1 MAILGGGPGGGG
13 PVGVGNSFTGAAQA
27 LEIYGDFAAAYT
39 GLQASSTSQYT
50 VFDFTTGN
58 YLFVGVFQVNA
69 GQQDDSPGTLDQTM
83 ANIKFNGATISRL
96 TTGNDASD
104 MPFSADQPIII
115 PSYTEVL
122 TTLDMNQATAD
133 TYATASFTGR
143 IYRK

>member
-1 MAILGGGPGGGG
+1 MAIQGGGN
-13 PVGVGNSFTGAAQA
+13 PVGGSFTGPAEA
-27 LEIYGDFAAAYT
+27 LEIYGDYAAAYC
-39 GLQASSTSQYT
+39 GLQLSSTSTFT
-50 VFDFTTGN
+50 VFDFITGN

-69 GQQDDSPGTLDQTM
+69 SQNNTVVGTLDQTL
-83 ANIKFNGATISRL
+83 AEIKFNGVAVSRL
-96 TTGNDASD
+96 TTGSDASD